1 MIDAVLFDLDGT
13 FADTAP
19 DLGAALNR
27 LRRELGHAPLPLHV
41 LRPYTSHG
49 VRGLLGA
56 GLNVKPDDDGYLE
69 LSQRFLAYYRDAICV
84 HTRVFDGMAELVQGL
99 EQRGT
104 KWGIVTNKSQRF
116 TLPLVAQLGYDR
128 RAACIVSGDSAP
140 RPKPHPQPL
149 LLASRITQCAP
160 EHCLYVGDD
169 VRDVVAGRAA
179 GMTTVAVTYGYL
191 GVGQPVESWGADSV
205 VDHPSEILHLVGE
218 ATC

>member
-27 LRRELGHAPLPLHV
+27 LRGELGHAPLPLHIY
-41 LRPYTSHG
+41 RPYTSHG
-49 VRGLLGA
+49 VRGLLGV

-69 LSQRFLAYYRDAICV
+69 LSQRFLAYYREAMCV
-84 HTRVFDGMAELVQGL
+84 RTRVFDGMAELVQGL

-149 LLASRITQCAP
+149 LLASRIAQCAP

-169 VRDVVAGRAA
+169 VRDIEAGRAA

-191 GVGQPVESWGADSV
+191 GVGQPVESWGADTV
-205 VDHPSEILHLVGE
+205 VDHPSEILPLVGM